1 MFDGATKVANHQ
13 MRMFLGDHYFRLQ
26 VTLDEAN
33 DDMDDASEV
42 NIQNLK
48 RIAERMI
55 SENQSTL
62 DRILDLVT

>member
-1 MFDGATKVANHQ
+1 

-33 DDMDDASEV
+33 DDMDDATEA

-55 SENQSTL
+55 AENRSTL
-62 DRILDLVT
+62 DRILDVVA